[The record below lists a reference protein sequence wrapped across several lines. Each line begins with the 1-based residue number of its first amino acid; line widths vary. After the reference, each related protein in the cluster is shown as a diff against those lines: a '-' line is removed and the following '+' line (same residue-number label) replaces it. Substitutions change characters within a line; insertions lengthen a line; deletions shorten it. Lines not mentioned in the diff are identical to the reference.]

1 MPALEPYLIEPIF
14 EQFKALLPE
23 RRTDHPL
30 GCHRSR
36 VPERVVFEKL
46 VQVLVFGCAYHRIAD
61 GSCSESTLRR
71 RRDEW
76 IELGVMDRLRQIC
89 LEAYDSLIGLE
100 LSDLAVDCCVTK
112 APCGG
117 EKAGPSPVDRGK
129 RGLKRSMAV
138 DAKGIPLGSVSAP
151 ANRHDSPLLIPT
163 LKAASGSLGALPEG
177 TSIHLETAATTP
189 EGLASAF
196 RNWG

>member
-1 MPALEPYLIEPIF
+1 MEGVRPVPALEPYLIEPIF
-14 EQFKALLPE
+14 EQFRVLLPE
-23 RRTDHPL
+23 RKTDHPL

-36 VPERVVFEKL
+36 IPERVVFEKL
-46 VQVLVFGCAYHRIAD
+46 VEVLVFGCAYHRIAD
-61 GSCSESTLRR
+61 ASCSESTLRR

-89 LEAYDSLIGLE
+89 LEAYDRLIGLE
-100 LSDLAVDCCVTK
+100 LSEVAVDCCITK

-117 EKAGPSPVDRGK
+117 EKAGRSPVDRGK
-129 RGLKRSMAV
+129 RGLKRSMVV

-151 ANRHDSPLLIPT
+151 ANHHDSPLLVPT

-177 TSIHLETAATTP
+177 TSVHLESAATIR
-189 EGLASAF
+189 F
-196 RNWG
+196 